1 MELTMTN
8 TFSFRELN
16 ENEIMEIDGGS
27 VVIFPINY
35 TAVRLGRYVGQMIAY
50 NVKVSEINGYN
61 ETVTSNNRPDLV
73 KPYPPKPTF

>member
-35 TAVRLGRYVGQMIAY
+35 PTVRIGMYLGQMIAY

-73 KPYPPKPTF
+73 KPYPPKRTF